1 MLFSVK
7 LLPITISNTIT
18 NTTPFLVA
26 ILGYF
31 LLKEQITGMDIVG
44 LVGSFFGVVIFVMD
58 KESEKQRD

>member
-31 LLKEQITGMDIVG
+31 LLKEKITNMDIVG
-44 LVGSFFGVVIFVMD
+44 LIGSFVGVVIFVMD
-58 KESEKQRD
+58 KQSEK

>member
-31 LLKEQITGMDIVG
+31 VLKEKISTMDIVG
-44 LVGSFFGVVIFVMD
+44 LIGSFVGVVIFVMD
-58 KESEKQRD
+58 KENVNFKE